1 MEVATRRPSFWRR
14 QVTGQSTW
22 PQVVFD
28 VAFGIVFPLVCL
40 IADPIVFREEGAL
53 SGRGVLADYAL
64 FAYLFIG
71 LQALALAAWLLLGR
85 RLAAGGAWFAGPLA
99 AGAIFAG
106 VVGLAI
112 LPLSLIGLLFII
124 GILGFTPWLTSFVYV
139 RNALRAYAGAG
150 GVLRPAARRLLA
162 VAGLLCS
169 LLPSFAIDTYI
180 RRETE
185 DLLRHPQRSGGLVER
200 WGLIRTERIID
211 AYEQCP
217 PGPRREA
224 LASLYRRLTAEDIE
238 VRLAIRND

>member
-14 QVTGQSTW
+14 QVTGHATW

-28 VAFGIVFPLVCL
+28 VAFGIVFPLICL
-40 IADPIVFREEGAL
+40 IADPIVFRSDGNL
-53 SGRGVLADYAL
+53 GDRGVLADYAL

-71 LQALALAAWLLLGR
+71 LQAVALAAWLLLGR
-85 RLAAGGAWFAGPLA
+85 RLGAGGAWFAGPLA

-124 GILGFTPWLTSFVYV
+124 GILGFTPWLTSFVYL
-139 RNALRAYAGAG
+139 RNALRAYAGAW
-150 GVLRPAARRLLA
+150 GVVRPSARRFLA
-162 VAGLLCS
+162 GVGLLCA
-169 LLPSFAIDTYI
+169 LLPSFAVDRYL

-185 DLLRHPQRSGGLVER
+185 ALLRHPERSGGLAER
-200 WGLIRTERIID
+200 WGLVHAERIVD

-224 LASLYRRLTAEDIE
+224 LAALYRRLTAGDIE
-238 VRLAIRND
+238 ERLAIRND